1 MALVRFALKN
11 KRGDLTVAKRS
22 RVQTELT
29 INQIM
34 DEALKQILTIGFETM
49 SYTTLSEATGI
60 SRTGISHHFPR
71 KTDFLVRLD
80 GRIGNLFVE
89 ALDFSSQ
96 ETLETSWMQ
105 AMQEEHYRAVLR
117 LFFSLC
123 GGANNEITLF
133 RAVSNAR
140 QQAIAELG
148 LVGDSTINHLLGR
161 SAVMLLSNFD
171 VEKAA

>member
-1 MALVRFALKN
+1 M
-11 KRGDLTVAKRS
+11 AKRS
-22 RVQTELT
+22 RVQTEQT

-34 DEALKQILTIGFETM
+34 DEALRQILTIGFETM

-71 KTDFLVRLD
+71 KSDFLVRLD
-80 GRIGNLFVE
+80 SRIGNLFVA

-96 ETLETSWMQ
+96 EALETSWMQ

-133 RAVSNAR
+133 RAVSTAR

-148 LVGDSTINHLLGR
+148 LAGDRTINHLLGR
-161 SAVMLLSNFD
+161 TAVMLLSNFD
-171 VEKAA
+171 LAKAA

>member
-1 MALVRFALKN
+1 M
-11 KRGDLTVAKRS
+11 AKRS
-22 RVQTELT
+22 RVQTEQT

-71 KTDFLVRLD
+71 KSDFLVRLD
-80 GRIGNLFVE
+80 TRIGNLFVA

-96 ETLETSWMQ
+96 ENLETSWMQ
-105 AMQEEHYRAVLR
+105 AMQEEHYRAVLK

-133 RAVSNAR
+133 RAVSSAR
-140 QQAIAELG
+140 QHAISELG
-148 LVGDSTINHLLGR
+148 LVGDRTINHLLGR
-161 SAVMLLSNFD
+161 SSLILLTNFD
-171 VEKAA
+171 VAKAA

>member
-1 MALVRFALKN
+1 M
-11 KRGDLTVAKRS
+11 AKRS
-22 RVQTELT
+22 RVQTEQT

-71 KTDFLVRLD
+71 KSDFLVRLD
-80 GRIGNLFVE
+80 SRIGNLFVA

-96 ETLETSWMQ
+96 EALETSWMQ

-123 GGANNEITLF
+123 SGANNEITLF
-133 RAVSNAR
+133 RAVSSAR
-140 QQAIAELG
+140 QQAISELG
-148 LVGDSTINHLLGR
+148 LAGDRTINHLLGR
-161 SAVMLLSNFD
+161 TAMMLLSNFD
-171 VEKAA
+171 IAKAA

>member
-1 MALVRFALKN
+1 M
-11 KRGDLTVAKRS
+11 AKRS
-22 RVQTELT
+22 RVQTEQT

-71 KTDFLVRLD
+71 KSDFLVRLD
-80 GRIGNLFVE
+80 GRIGHLFVA

-96 ETLETSWMQ
+96 ENLEASWMQ
-105 AMQEEHYRAVLR
+105 AMQEEHFRAVLK

-123 GGANNEITLF
+123 GGANNDITLF
-133 RAVSNAR
+133 RAVSSAR
-140 QQAIAELG
+140 QYAISELG
-148 LVGDSTINHLLGR
+148 LVGDRTINHLLGR
-161 SAVMLLSNFD
+161 SALILLTNFD
-171 VEKAA
+171 VAKAA